1 MENPMTH
8 LPTPLPGS
16 RSDLEMRAFR
26 AWLTGHADT
35 IAHYAHWLGG
45 TAWAKYAER
54 LCDIA
59 AARIPPREMVRE
71 LHALFAGRLHGLH
84 RHPGLPLW
92 HLPADDPRPGD
103 VQTIAS
109 SLARGLRILGAKGP
123 CGTPRYSDAP
133 VSKAVRERR
142 ERRGQGPGFR
152 VGRPA
157 EKRRGRAGRRPE
169 QGLSPRHGLP

>member
-1 MENPMTH
+1 MRH

-16 RSDLEMRAFR
+16 RPDLEMRAFL
-26 AWLTGHADT
+26 AWLTGRADT

-45 TAWAKYAER
+45 TAWAEYAEK

-71 LHALFAGRLHGLH
+71 LHGLFSGKLHGPH
-84 RHPGLPLW
+84 RHPGLPLR

-103 VQTIAS
+103 VRTIAS

-133 VSKAVRERR
+133 MSKATRERR
-142 ERRGQGPGFR
+142 ERRQQGPGFR
-152 VGRPA
+152 VEPLTPKDKGANHKAP
-157 EKRRGRAGRRPE
+157 
-169 QGLSPRHGLP
+169 